1 MFRLDEYIEI
11 SKKNEKIIE
20 ERTKATMKRSKKQE
34 AYMISASALFFMLLS
49 LFFLIALEE
58 QTISVMSF
66 LVLTSLVSAAF
77 LGYNLFKL
85 YMNNITKRKFDNE
98 KFLIEINS
106 MKENV
111 AMMDDQSI
119 YNLLKEADKIDR
131 INYKF
136 FHNLYESVIAKKYEK
151 VTELDYLREKVKN
164 EINNKELL
172 NE

>member
-20 ERTKATMKRSKKQE
+20 ERTKATMTRSKKQE
-34 AYMISASALFFMLLS
+34 TYIMTASALFFMLFS
-49 LFFLIALEE
+49 LFFLITLEE
-58 QTISVMSF
+58 QTISVISF
-66 LVLTSLVSAAF
+66 LVLISLVSAAF
-77 LGYNLFKL
+77 FGYNSFKL

-119 YNLLKEADKIDR
+119 YNLLKESDEIDR
-131 INYKF
+131 IDYKF
-136 FHNLYESVIAKKYEK
+136 FHNLYASVIAKKYEK
-151 VTELDYLREKVKN
+151 VTELDYLREKMKN
-164 EINNKELL
+164 EIDNKELL